1 MCLRGC
7 TKILEYEF
15 LFLLTFALLSKKP
28 SDTLISYKLNLAL
41 FMKQKNYYII
51 DFDSTFTQVEALDEL
66 VRISLKDNPEK
77 EKIFKKIEEYTNLA
91 MEGKLSF
98 SESLAERVKLLGA
111 NKEHLKKLVTH
122 LKKKVSKSF
131 SRNAPFFKKH
141 ADDVLIVSGGFKEF
155 ITPVVKKFHIKKEN
169 IYANT
174 FLFDSEGTIIG
185 YDNKNPLSQEGGKVK
200 LMKELKLEGNLY
212 GIGDGYSDFQL
223 KESGHIKKFFAY
235 TENIS
240 RNSVT
245 SKADH
250 ITPSFDEFLYLNK
263 LPGSISYPKN
273 RIIAIVAG
281 NVPEES
287 IELFRQ
293 EGLTVVP
300 EQEADDK
307 TMQKAGVLLVA
318 EGINID
324 SKRIKKAARLKVIGF
339 WGSAQNNLPV
349 ELCTEKGIVVF
360 DTSKASSKGSVV
372 VSQRIID
379 FINRGSVQHSLNFP
393 SLQLAAVTKAHRII
407 HIHRNVPGV
416 MAHINTV
423 LAKHAINIDA
433 QYLMTN
439 PTLGYVIIDINKE
452 YDKQLLKELKSIE
465 HTIQFRVLY

>member
-1 MCLRGC
+1 
-7 TKILEYEF
+7 
-15 LFLLTFALLSKKP
+15 
-28 SDTLISYKLNLAL
+28 
-41 FMKQKNYYII
+41 MKQKNYYII

-131 SRNAPFFKKH
+131 SRNASFFKKH
-141 ADDVLIVSGGFKEF
+141 ADEVLIVSGGFKEF
-155 ITPVVKKFHIKKEN
+155 ITPVVKKFYIRKEN

-174 FLFDSEGTIIG
+174 FVFDSEGTIVG
-185 YDNKNPLSQEGGKVK
+185 YDTSNPLSQEGGKVK

-223 KESGHIKKFFAY
+223 KESGHLKKFFAY

-245 SKADH
+245 AKADH

-273 RIIAIVAG
+273 RIIAIVSG

-287 IELFRQ
+287 VELFTQ
-293 EGLTVVP
+293 EGMTVVK

-307 TMQKAGVLLVA
+307 TFQKAGILLAGSDTVLDARRL
-318 EGINID
+318 
-324 SKRIKKAARLKVIGF
+324 KKAARLKVIGY
-339 WGSAQNNLPV
+339 WGNAQAALPV
-349 ELCTEKGIVVF
+349 PYCTERGIVIF
-360 DTSKASSKGSVV
+360 DASKAVKGPAAI
-372 VSQRIID
+372 SQRVID
-379 FINRGSVQHSLNFP
+379 FINRGAIQHSINFP
-393 SLQLAAVTKAHRII
+393 ALQLAAVTKTHRII
-407 HIHRNVPGV
+407 HIHKNVPGV
-416 MAHINTV
+416 MADINTV
-423 LAKHAINIDA
+423 LAQHAINIDA

-439 PTLGYVIIDINKE
+439 PTIGYVIIDINKE
-452 YDKQLLKELKSIE
+452 YDKQLLKELKAIG